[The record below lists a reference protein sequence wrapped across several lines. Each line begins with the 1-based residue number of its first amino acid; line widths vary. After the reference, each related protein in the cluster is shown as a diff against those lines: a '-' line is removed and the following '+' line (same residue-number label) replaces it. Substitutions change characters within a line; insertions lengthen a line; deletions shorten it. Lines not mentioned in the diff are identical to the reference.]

1 MASARRAM
9 RRRWWLCLVAT
20 GGLGVGCAARDAHE
34 QPVPS
39 AERDVRM
46 AVDSVTTLAGTVTM
60 PVASSA
66 TPSESPPKTPVPVVL
81 LLSGSGPQDREGT
94 RADLPAYQPWREV
107 RSALLARG
115 MAVLQFDERG
125 VGASTGRFAGA
136 TTVDF
141 ARDAAAAVA
150 RVRAMPG
157 IDAARVAIVGHS
169 EGAVEAMLVA
179 GADRQVAALVL
190 LGAPARPGREI
201 ARWQRQE
208 LVGSDQ
214 ARWPASERPMV
225 LAAADAVAES
235 LAVRD
240 PWLRQ
245 WFTLDP
251 REVARHV
258 RAPVLLLHGDTDRQV
273 PPPHADELAAVL
285 RANGAPL
292 VQVRH
297 LPRTNH
303 LLLPDGDG
311 DPQGYVRLPDQRIRR
326 EVVEAVAAFLAQQL
340 DVTPATAE
348 RRSATEK
355 PAFPREN
362 RR

>member
-1 MASARRAM
+1 MSAPRRAV
-9 RRRWWLCLVAT
+9 RCRWVCLVAI
-20 GGLGVGCAARDAHE
+20 GGLGIGCAARDAQE
-34 QPVPS
+34 PPAPS
-39 AERDVRM
+39 VGRDVRIP
-46 AVDSVTTLAGTVTM
+46 VDSVTTLAGTVTM
-60 PVASSA
+60 PVASPA
-66 TPSESPPKTPVPVVL
+66 TPSESQPKTSVPAVL

-125 VGASTGRFAGA
+125 VGASTGQFAGA
-136 TTVDF
+136 TTADF
-141 ARDAAAAVA
+141 ARDAGAAVA
-150 RVRAMPG
+150 RLRAMPG

-169 EGAVEAMLVA
+169 EGALEAMLVA

-208 LVGSDQ
+208 LVGRDL
-214 ARWPASERPMV
+214 ARWPASERPRV

-235 LAVRD
+235 LAVRE

-251 REVARHV
+251 REVARCV
-258 RAPVLLLHGDTDRQV
+258 RVPILLLHGATDRQV
-273 PPPHADELAAVL
+273 PRQHADELAAVL
-285 RANGAPL
+285 RASGAPL

-311 DPQGYVRLPDQRIRR
+311 DPQGYVRLPDQRVRR
-326 EVVEAVAAFLAQQL
+326 AVVEAVAEFLGQQL
-340 DVTPATAE
+340 GVTPATADG
-348 RRSATEK
+348 RSATGK
-355 PAFPREN
+355 PVFSRET